1 MDVQPNRHPSD
12 QTLGAFGLGKL
23 DDAVAEVVIQHL
35 EQCPECRN
43 RVKEMPADSFLQRFR
58 EARRAGHS
66 RFGGLE
72 PDRSQDRR
80 VTRTLE
86 ASPAHT
92 LPPGLAEHP
101 DYKILRELGRGGM
114 GVVYLAQNELMGRQ
128 EVLKVVS
135 GQMINRP
142 LVPDRFL
149 REIRSAAK
157 LRHPNIV
164 AAYSAFRLGEDL
176 VLAMEYVEGLNL
188 ARLVKSKGPLPIA
201 NACNFVCQAALGLQH
216 AHAHDMVHRDINPS
230 NLMLSR
236 EGKKAVVKVLD
247 FGLAKITSEGR
258 ADSGLTSEG
267 QVLGT
272 PDFIAP
278 EQIRDAQSADIR
290 ADVYSLGC
298 TLYYLLA
305 GRPPFHGDS
314 LWDLYQAHFS
324 MEAGP
329 LNTLRP
335 DVPAELS
342 ALVAKMMAK
351 EPARRFQ
358 TPSEVAQALIPFFK
372 PAASPEPAP
381 SPTGESAAV
390 TRADRAASVSPVESD
405 GDQAPSRIAEPE
417 PAGLMRVS
425 PWVLPVVARRAKL
438 TVAAAVLL
446 LGLFAVW
453 AIVLRVKTSNGI
465 IELIDLPADAEV
477 LVDGGKVSLK
487 WSGEGKPAVVEV
499 TAGRHRVKVKKDGL
513 ETSGEEVSVRAGG
526 QVEFT
531 VRLLPLSGSPPET
544 GEVAD
549 RRADSADRKDR
560 HAESGAG
567 AGSDE
572 ARSASNDG
580 HPTALKAPFDAATAK
595 KAQTAW
601 ADHLKTPVESTNSVE
616 MKLVLIPPGEFLM
629 GSPGD
634 DKDAT
639 DEEKPQHRVRIERP
653 FYAGATEVTRS
664 QFRRFVE
671 EKGYKTEVEKDGK
684 GGWSWDAAKQWVQD
698 PRFTWRTPG
707 FDQTEDH
714 PVVIVTSNDASA
726 FCDWL
731 SRREGRTYRLLT
743 EAEWEYACRAGTTTR
758 FSFGDDESALEQ
770 YAWCAANSG
779 NHTHPVAQKKPNA
792 FGLYDM
798 HGNVWE
804 RCSDGYDAAY
814 YRRSP
819 EVDPPG
825 SPQAAQRV
833 TRGGGWFDHPRYRRS
848 ACRGSNPPG
857 SQNFNMGFRVARSL
871 ESGEKSG
878 LLVHSG
884 PPSGSRPGH
893 EGPPA
898 VGGVS
903 PAPGKSVRGE
913 DQPPRDPAIIE
924 KDRRAAES
932 MLLRVRLGHASLARP
947 GGGDRAR
954 SAPADRGVR
963 VDARPS
969 WRSTRGD
976 RRRSSPPRGSGESCR
991 APTEQGRE
999 NHGRRRRASSE
1010 PAPDRE
1016 ALARRNR
1023 LDRRRARAPGESVD
1037 DPGTLPRGYG
1047 HHRRRP
1053 RETEGTRPAQATG
1066 RGAHANH
1073 GDAGSF
1079 TWVAC
1084 PNSKP
1089 SVRKRAASRARA
1101 SCIFAG

>member
-1 MDVQPNRHPSD
+1 M
-12 QTLGAFGLGKL
+12 G
-23 DDAVAEVVIQHL
+23 
-35 EQCPECRN
+35 
-43 RVKEMPADSFLQRFR
+43 
-58 EARRAGHS
+58 
-66 RFGGLE
+66 
-72 PDRSQDRR
+72 
-80 VTRTLE
+80 
-86 ASPAHT
+86 SP
-92 LPPGLAEHP
+92 
-101 DYKILRELGRGGM
+101 GR
-114 GVVYLAQNELMGRQ
+114 
-128 EVLKVVS
+128 
-135 GQMINRP
+135 
-142 LVPDRFL
+142 
-149 REIRSAAK
+149 
-157 LRHPNIV
+157 
-164 AAYSAFRLGEDL
+164 
-176 VLAMEYVEGLNL
+176 
-188 ARLVKSKGPLPIA
+188 
-201 NACNFVCQAALGLQH
+201 
-216 AHAHDMVHRDINPS
+216 
-230 NLMLSR
+230 
-236 EGKKAVVKVLD
+236 
-247 FGLAKITSEGR
+247 
-258 ADSGLTSEG
+258 
-267 QVLGT
+267 
-272 PDFIAP
+272 
-278 EQIRDAQSADIR
+278 
-290 ADVYSLGC
+290 
-298 TLYYLLA
+298 
-305 GRPPFHGDS
+305 
-314 LWDLYQAHFS
+314 
-324 MEAGP
+324 
-329 LNTLRP
+329 
-335 DVPAELS
+335 
-342 ALVAKMMAK
+342 
-351 EPARRFQ
+351 
-358 TPSEVAQALIPFFK
+358 
-372 PAASPEPAP
+372 
-381 SPTGESAAV
+381 
-390 TRADRAASVSPVESD
+390 
-405 GDQAPSRIAEPE
+405 
-417 PAGLMRVS
+417 
-425 PWVLPVVARRAKL
+425 ARRAKL

-932 MLLRVRLGHASLARP
+932 MLLRGASVTLRLHGQEVVIVPGLPLLTEAFELTRVRLGDRPEVTDADLLPLEGLANLVELQLSKAAKIT
-947 GGGDRAR
+947 DA
-954 SAPADRGVR
+954 GVAHLR
-963 VDARPS
+963 NLRRIEKLWLEGTGLTDA
-969 WRSTRGD
+969 GLVHL
-976 RRRSSPPRGSGESCR
+976 
-991 APTEQGRE
+991 E
-999 NHGRRRRASSE
+999 N
-1010 PAPDRE
+1010 
-1016 ALARRNR
+1016 LLN
-1023 LDRRRARAPGESVD
+1023 

-1073 GDAGSF
+1073 GRRVRSPGS
-1079 TWVAC
+1079 
-1084 PNSKP
+1084 P
-1089 SVRKRAASRARA
+1089 VRTRSPRCGSERRLGRELRASSRADEAANARPVGDTGVGCRPRASRESAAARVAGAVGAGVDRCRLDAAGASRETPVARA
-1101 SCIFAG
+1101 WRGTTRPTPASSIWKI

>member
-1 MDVQPNRHPSD
+1 M
-12 QTLGAFGLGKL
+12 
-23 DDAVAEVVIQHL
+23 
-35 EQCPECRN
+35 
-43 RVKEMPADSFLQRFR
+43 
-58 EARRAGHS
+58 
-66 RFGGLE
+66 
-72 PDRSQDRR
+72 
-80 VTRTLE
+80 
-86 ASPAHT
+86 
-92 LPPGLAEHP
+92 
-101 DYKILRELGRGGM
+101 
-114 GVVYLAQNELMGRQ
+114 
-128 EVLKVVS
+128 
-135 GQMINRP
+135 
-142 LVPDRFL
+142 
-149 REIRSAAK
+149 
-157 LRHPNIV
+157 
-164 AAYSAFRLGEDL
+164 
-176 VLAMEYVEGLNL
+176 
-188 ARLVKSKGPLPIA
+188 
-201 NACNFVCQAALGLQH
+201 
-216 AHAHDMVHRDINPS
+216 
-230 NLMLSR
+230 
-236 EGKKAVVKVLD
+236 
-247 FGLAKITSEGR
+247 
-258 ADSGLTSEG
+258 
-267 QVLGT
+267 
-272 PDFIAP
+272 
-278 EQIRDAQSADIR
+278 
-290 ADVYSLGC
+290 
-298 TLYYLLA
+298 
-305 GRPPFHGDS
+305 
-314 LWDLYQAHFS
+314 
-324 MEAGP
+324 
-329 LNTLRP
+329 
-335 DVPAELS
+335 
-342 ALVAKMMAK
+342 
-351 EPARRFQ
+351 
-358 TPSEVAQALIPFFK
+358 
-372 PAASPEPAP
+372 
-381 SPTGESAAV
+381 
-390 TRADRAASVSPVESD
+390 
-405 GDQAPSRIAEPE
+405 
-417 PAGLMRVS
+417 
-425 PWVLPVVARRAKL
+425 
-438 TVAAAVLL
+438 AAAVLL

-453 AIVLRVKTSNGI
+453 AIVLRVRTSNGI

-544 GEVAD
+544 GDVAD

-560 HAESGAG
+560 HAESGAD
-567 AGSDE
+567 AGTDE

-878 LLVHSG
+878 LLVRSG

-932 MLLRVRLGHASLARP
+932 MLLRGASVTLRLHGQEVVIVPGLPLLTEAFELTRVRLGDRPEVTDADLLPLEGLANLVELQLSKAAKITDAGVAHLRNLRRIEKLWLEGTGLTDAGLVHLENLLTIQELYLGGTGITDAGLERLKGLAQLKRLGVGHTRITGTGFVHLGRLSELEALGAEASGVSGESFVHLRGLTKLRTLVLWETRVSDAGLEHLESLQQLESLARV
-947 GGGDRAR
+947 GAGVDRCRLDAAGASRETPVAR
-954 SAPADRGVR
+954 AWRG
-963 VDARPS
+963 AR
-969 WRSTRGD
+969 D
-976 RRRSSPPRGSGESCR
+976 RRRPHLSGKSERAAPPEPRQHSR
-991 APTEQGRE
+991 
-999 NHGRRRRASSE
+999 HGRRP
-1010 PAPDRE
+1010 PAPDPF
-1016 ALARRNR
+1016 A
-1023 LDRRRARAPGESVD
+1023 S
-1037 DPGTLPRGYG
+1037 
-1047 HHRRRP
+1047 
-1053 RETEGTRPAQATG
+1053 AQ
-1066 RGAHANH
+1066 
-1073 GDAGSF
+1073 
-1079 TWVAC
+1079 
-1084 PNSKP
+1084 
-1089 SVRKRAASRARA
+1089 
-1101 SCIFAG
+1101 